1 MSRPK
6 LNVTLHTEGA
16 NLNPKFPKQLFNV
29 RWYKGLGAVT
39 PFCVKNSPTPS
50 LSVILVDDVRIRE
63 LNKQYRGLDRVTD
76 VLSFAYMEKGI
87 LESGEIYL
95 CIAQALR
102 QRVRFRTTE
111 MQEVARLFFHGL
123 LHIFNYDHDT
133 PAKRAVMRALEDC
146 LMKQAHTQ
154 HLW

>member
-6 LNVTLHTEGA
+6 LNVTLYTEGVDHISE
-16 NLNPKFPKQLFNV
+16 FPKQLCSV

-39 PFCVKNSPTPS
+39 PVCVKNSPIPS
-50 LSVILVDDVRIRE
+50 LSVILVDDARIRE

-76 VLSFAYMEKGI
+76 VLSFAYTEQGI
-87 LESGEIYL
+87 HESGEIYI

-111 MQEVARLFFHGL
+111 LQEVARLFFHGL

-133 PAKRAVMRALEDC
+133 PAKRTVMRALEDC
-146 LMKQAHTQ
+146 LMKRARVQ